1 MANDLANKVDIFFEQ
16 VVEGFD
22 ATNIS
27 AKNVSQYKPNAGSLA
42 EGGQTFHR
50 PMPMLT
56 EVVDGRDMSSSYK
69 DLTELTVPSTL
80 TEAHI
85 RNVPVSLTGTDLNN
99 PHMMKNIVEASQ
111 VMLSN
116 KVDTLTA
123 NAIATYGTL
132 AVINSGNIDTYD
144 DAAEA
149 DALMLEQQ
157 ATRGSRCM
165 LLNPRMAKNLAGNL
179 ASRGTM
185 QGAPMDAYTRSSLPP
200 IAGFDTFR
208 VDYGKVITGSSAAS
222 YAVDGAAQVTDPTA
236 MSGGLP
242 VDNRTQTL
250 TVKTGTGIAAGDV
263 FTIAGVYAVG
273 HINKQ
278 STGQLKTFRVISVTT
293 ATSLKIAPAI
303 IPADGS
309 TDAQAAYANVNTAP
323 ADSAAITVL
332 NIATKPASVFYEKG
346 AVEIIHADFN
356 TDAFQSSGKKVRKA
370 TTDSGIQIVMLSDSS
385 IDTLVAKY
393 RMFVWCNVEMLNYE
407 LGGIMLEGQAQ
418 YYNTGGGAQSP
429 SPFTIQ

>member
-1 MANDLANKVDIFFEQ
+1 MANSFSQNIDIFFEQ
-16 VVEGFD
+16 VVEGFE

-27 AKNVSQYKPNAGSLA
+27 AKNVGMYKPNAGQLA
-42 EGGQTFHR
+42 EGGQTFYR

-56 EVVDGRDMSSSYK
+56 EVVDGRDVSSAYN

-80 TEAHI
+80 TESHI
-85 RNVPVSLTGTDLNN
+85 RNVPVQLTGVDLNN
-99 PHMMKNIVEASQ
+99 PHVMNNAVNAANI
-111 VMLSN
+111 MLSN
-116 KVDTLTA
+116 KLDTLVA
-123 NAIATYGTL
+123 DAIATYGTL

-144 DAAEA
+144 EAAEA

-157 ATRGSRCM
+157 ATRGMRKM

-185 QGAPMDAYTRSSLPP
+185 TGAPMDAYTRSMLPP

-208 VDYGKVITGSSAAS
+208 VDYGKTITGSSASGYLVNGANQNTTPAS
-222 YAVDGAAQVTDPTA
+222 T
-236 MSGGLP
+236 SSGLP

-250 TVKTGTGIAAGDV
+250 AVDTGTGIAVGDV

-278 STGQLKTFRVISVTT
+278 STGQLKTFRVLAVNGGNLT
-293 ATSLKIAPAI
+293 IAPAI

-309 TDAQAAYANVNTAP
+309 AQSQKDYANVNTTP
-323 ADSAAITVL
+323 ADNAAITVL
-332 NIATKPASVFYEKG
+332 NTTTKPASVFFERD

-356 TDAFQSSGKKVRKA
+356 TDPFSATGKKVRKA
-370 TTDSGIQIVMLSDSS
+370 TTDSGVQIVMLSDSA

-393 RMFVWCNVEMLNYE
+393 RMFVWANVEVLNYE
-407 LGGIMLEGQAQ
+407 LAGIMLEGQV
-418 YYNTGGGAQSP
+418 
-429 SPFTIQ
+429 